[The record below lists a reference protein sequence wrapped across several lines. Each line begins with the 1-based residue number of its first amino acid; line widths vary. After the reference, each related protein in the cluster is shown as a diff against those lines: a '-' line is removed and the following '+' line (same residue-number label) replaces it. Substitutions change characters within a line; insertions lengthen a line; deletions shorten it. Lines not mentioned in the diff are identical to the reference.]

1 MPRREQKAASAPS
14 ALVGVFRTTKRGA
27 YVKTLGAERRMKVG
41 VGDSA
46 RQARDG
52 DIVKLSI
59 TGEGRRGPVGRV
71 EEILSG
77 NTLVETATLA
87 ALAIHD
93 IPMDW
98 NGVRNTAPKRVN
110 AADREGRTD
119 LRALPLVTID
129 GASARDFD
137 DAVYAEP
144 QGKGW
149 RLLVAI
155 ADVGHYVPAGSA
167 LDAAA
172 CERGTSVYFPER
184 VVPMLPEALSNG
196 ICSLRPGEDRL
207 ALVCDMQLNRAGAI
221 LDHRFYEAV
230 IRSKERLTYAAVES
244 IHRGGQALASS
255 GVARSLAALFDA
267 YRALRKARDTRGAL
281 DFEPFES
288 VLELAGGAVKAIK
301 PMVRLDSHCLIE
313 EAMIAANICA
323 AAFIER
329 HGATALRRVHEPPDP
344 VKIEPLTSAFK
355 LIGVAL
361 PKEGLTAAS
370 LQRALQA
377 AQGRPDLWLF
387 EMLTL
392 QAMQRAHYSPKR
404 LGHFAL
410 ALDRYAHFT
419 SPIRRYPDLQVHR
432 TIKALLRGR
441 TNALPN
447 QGALQQVGLVASM
460 AERRAEDAS
469 RMVDAWLK
477 CAYLAPRVGETFPAQ
492 IAGVTGFGLFA
503 ELKGHYIQGLLHIS
517 DLGGDY
523 FQHVPPFHLVGETS
537 GRSYRLGDA
546 IEVRLAGVQ
555 PELGRLDLELAD
567 SPPSRRGAGRQR
579 YRRRRQQAHS
589 RNERRGA
596 VRGRP

>member
-1 MPRREQKAASAPS
+1 MRSKLTEPTG

-27 YVKTLGAERRMKVG
+27 YVESLGAERRMKVG
-41 VGDSA
+41 LSESA
-46 RQARDG
+46 RHAQDG

-59 TGEGRRGPVGRV
+59 TGQDRRGFVGRI

-77 NTLVETATLA
+77 KTLVETATLA
-87 ALAIHD
+87 AVAAHK
-93 IPMDW
+93 IPTDW
-98 NGVRNTAPKRVN
+98 NGATIAAPKAVN
-110 AADREGRTD
+110 AADRDGRTD
-119 LRALPLVTID
+119 LRRLPLVTID

-144 QGKGW
+144 QGDGW

-207 ALVCDMQLNRAGAI
+207 ALVCDMQVSRAGAI
-221 LDHRFYEAV
+221 LGNRFCEAV
-230 IRSKERLTYAAVES
+230 IRSKERLTYALAES
-244 IHRGGQALASS
+244 FRGGGHLPADG
-255 GVARSLAALFDA
+255 GVARSLASLFDV
-267 YRALRKARDTRGAL
+267 YRALRKAREARGAL

-288 VLELAGGAVKAIK
+288 VLELGGGAVKAIK

-323 AAFIER
+323 ATFIEQND
-329 HGATALRRVHEPPDP
+329 ATALRRVHEPPDP
-344 VKIEPLTSAFK
+344 AKIEPLASAFK

-361 PKEGLTAAS
+361 PKEGLAAAS

-377 AQGRPDLWLF
+377 AQGRPDRWLF
-387 EMLTL
+387 EMMTL
-392 QAMQRAHYSPKR
+392 QAMQRAHYAPER
-404 LGHFAL
+404 QGHFAL

-419 SPIRRYPDLQVHR
+419 SPIRRYPDLTVHR

-441 TNALPN
+441 PQALPN
-447 QGALQQVGLVASM
+447 QGALTELGQATSM
-460 AERRAEDAS
+460 AERRADDAS

-477 CAYLAPRVGETFPAQ
+477 CAYLAPRVGETFPAV

-503 ELKGHYIQGLLHIS
+503 ELKGYYIQGLLHIS

-546 IEVRLAGVQ
+546 IEVRLAGAR
-555 PELGRLDLELAD
+555 PELGRLNLELAD
-567 SPPSRRGAGRQR
+567 SPPARRGAGHQR
-579 YRRRRQQAHS
+579 HRR
-589 RNERRGA
+589 
-596 VRGRP
+596 RGRPRRNSPLRPADS